1 MTESEIR
8 WMPILEKAVYYNQ
21 TSETPLFYTVDNN
34 KLLLNCTNLVCTK
47 CVYSNAEFNCTSN
60 LGPRIAD
67 SEEAYQYVLNNHPEY
82 LI

>member
-8 WMPILEKAVYYNQ
+8 WMPMLEKAVYYNQ
-21 TSETPLFYTVDNN
+21 TSGTPLFFTVGIDN
-34 KLLLNCTNLVCTK
+34 LVLNCTNSVCTK
-47 CVYSNAEFNCTSN
+47 CVYRNAKFNCTSN